1 MQVAARSILKSL
13 LRNHLSSENTD
24 QLQGRLLALAA
35 FFLFVYALVL
45 TLSPTTRLRSW
56 EASLRW
62 EHWLGYFV
70 WLAVVSIAHRQTCRY
85 LPYRDAYLLPIA
97 ALLSGLGLVTIWR
110 LYPDLGLRQ
119 TVWLGVAGVG
129 LIAGVRLPADLSF
142 LRRYKYLWLTAG
154 LLLTALTLVF
164 GTNPLGYG
172 PRMWLGCCGFYFQPS
187 EPLKLL
193 LIVYLSAYLADRL
206 FASIVSATPLL
217 PMLAP
222 TLFMTGLVMGLL
234 LVQRDLGTASIFLFL
249 YTAVVFLTTNRKG
262 ILLFG
267 GLTLL
272 LAGVAGYALFDVV
285 QIRVN
290 AWLNPWLDPSGD
302 SYQIVQSLL
311 AVANGG
317 FIGRGPGLGNPSLV
331 PIAHSDFI
339 FAAIAEELGLAG
351 VLALCV
357 LLALFLNRGLRAA
370 LQAPDTF
377 RRYLSAG
384 LTTHIVAQS
393 IMISG
398 GNLRLLPLTGVT
410 YPFVSY
416 GGSSLLT
423 SFFSL
428 LILLHISN
436 RSEELH
442 SFREAESRPYLQLGG
457 FLMLGIFALALTSGW
472 WAVYRGPELLRRTDN
487 PRRAVADFYVPRGS
501 ILDRRNAPIA
511 QTHGSPGTFSR
522 EILHEALSPVV
533 GYTSRIYGQ
542 SGLEASLDDYLRG
555 LRGNPNL
562 TIWWNQLLYGQPPPG
577 LDVRLS
583 LDLRL
588 QGIADRALA
597 GHTGAL
603 VLLEANSGE
612 VLVMGTYPTF
622 DANQLDTTWDKLI
635 EEPTAPLLN
644 RAAQGRYPAESLLE
658 MLFPVPFIPSQDLL
672 ALPQIRLPAGEPTDP
687 NLPRYSSLQI
697 ALGAAAITS
706 GGVRPAPAIV
716 MAVKTLQAGW
726 VLLPALDKP
735 SQLIPAEIA
744 ASVVAQHR
752 YSDQAIWYRVVMEQ
766 NQPEQSVSWFIGGTL
781 PSWEGMPLAIALILE
796 DDDPALA
803 EDIGRSVLQAAM
815 LP

>member
-1 MQVAARSILKSL
+1 MDRPRLKPR
-13 LRNHLSSENTD
+13 LRNRLSSETTD
-24 QLQGRLLALAA
+24 QVQGRLLTLAA
-35 FFLFVYALVL
+35 FALLVYALIL
-45 TLSPTTRLRSW
+45 TLSPAARLRSW
-56 EASLRW
+56 EVNFRW
-62 EHWLGYFV
+62 GHWSGYFV
-70 WLAVVSIAHRQTCRY
+70 WLGVVLIAHRQTRRY

-97 ALLSGLGLVTIWR
+97 ALLSGLGLLTIWR
-110 LYPDLGLRQ
+110 LYPDFGLRQ
-119 TVWLGVAGVG
+119 TIWLGVAGVG
-129 LIAGVRLPADLSF
+129 LISGLRLPPDLSF

-164 GTNPLGYG
+164 GTNPLGFG

-206 FASIVSATPLL
+206 SASMVSATPLL

-234 LVQRDLGTASIFLFL
+234 LVQRDLGTATIFLSL
-249 YTAVVFLTTNRKG
+249 YTAIIYLITSRKG

-267 GLTLL
+267 GLALL
-272 LAGVAGYALFDVV
+272 FAGVAGYGLFDVV
-285 QIRVN
+285 QIRIN
-290 AWLNPWLDPSGD
+290 AWLNPWVDPSGD

-339 FAAIAEELGLAG
+339 FTAIAEELGLAG
-351 VLALCV
+351 VLALCL

-370 LQAPDTF
+370 LQAPDAY
-377 RRYLSAG
+377 RRYLAAG

-423 SFFSL
+423 SYLSL

-436 RSEELH
+436 RSED
-442 SFREAESRPYLQLGG
+442 SSGWKEAESRPYLQLGG
-457 FLMLGIFALALTSGW
+457 FLMLGIFAVALASGW
-472 WAVYRGPELLRRTDN
+472 WAVIRGPELLRRTDN
-487 PRRAVADFYVPRGS
+487 PRRATADFYVNRGS
-501 ILDRRNAPIA
+501 ILDRRNAPIVET
-511 QTHGSPGTFSR
+511 QGSPGSFSR
-522 EILHEALSPVV
+522 QILHEALSPVV
-533 GYTSRIYGQ
+533 GYTNRIYGQ
-542 SGLEASLDDYLRG
+542 SGLEASLDEYLRG

-562 TIWWNQLLYGQPPPG
+562 TILWNQLLYGQPPPG

-588 QGIADRALA
+588 QGIVDRAL
-597 GHTGAL
+597 GDQTGAL
-603 VLLEANSGE
+603 VLLESKSGE
-612 VLVMGTYPTF
+612 VLAMGTSPTF
-622 DANQLDTTWDKLI
+622 DANQLETTWDELVND
-635 EEPTAPLLN
+635 PSAPLLN
-644 RAAQGRYPAESLLE
+644 RAAQGRYPADSLLKAI
-658 MLFPVPFIPSQDLL
+658 FPGSINPSRELL
-672 ALPQIRLPAGEPTDP
+672 ALPQIRLPTGEPSDP
-687 NLPRYSSLQI
+687 DLPRYSPLQI

-706 GGVRPAPAIV
+706 GGVRPVPVIV
-716 MAVKTLQAGW
+716 LAVETPQAGW
-726 VLLPALDKP
+726 VLLPALGKP

-744 ASVVAQHR
+744 AAVVAQNR
-752 YSDQAIWYRVVMEQ
+752 DPVQGIWQSAVVEQ
-766 NQPEQSVSWFIGGTL
+766 NPPEERVSWFIGGTF
-781 PSWEGMPLAIALILE
+781 PSWEGIPLAITVILE
-796 DDDPALA
+796 DDNPALA
-803 EDIGRSVLQAAM
+803 EEIGRSVLRAAM